1 MGDRVRSRVDRVYKK
16 RMKTVPCFTF
26 DRTIARAF
34 DDMVTRSIPFY
45 GELQRMIG
53 ELTARFVQRHTNVY
67 DLGCATGTT
76 LCVLSKTISDGSV
89 RFYGLDNSPEM
100 LTLAERK
107 VAGLDDRRITF
118 LLQDL
123 ASPVKLVK
131 PSVVIMAFTLQFLK
145 PPRRRDLIES
155 IHDSLT
161 PNGSLILCEKV
172 RGSDSRINRLL
183 ADFHQAFKRRNH
195 YTELEIA
202 QKRQALEKVLI
213 PYRLDENVRL
223 LSDCGFPSVEV
234 FFRWF
239 NFAGLIAVKGE
250 PKSRV
255 AAAKCRRWIEPCGSM
270 ASGGSQRS

>member
-1 MGDRVRSRVDRVYKK
+1 MRDRVRSSVDRVYMK
-16 RMKTVPCFTF
+16 RRKTVSRFTF
-26 DRTIARAF
+26 DRTVAHAF
-34 DDMVTRSIPFY
+34 DDMVARSIPFY
-45 GELQRMIG
+45 GELQQMIG
-53 ELTARFVQRHTNVY
+53 ELTARFVQRQTNVY

-76 LCVLSKTISDGSV
+76 LCVLSKAIPDASV
-89 RFYGLDNSPEM
+89 RFYGLDSSPDM

-107 VAGLDDRRITF
+107 VATLDDRRIAF

-123 ASPVKLVK
+123 AAPVKLVK

-145 PPRRRDLIES
+145 PRQRRDLIQS

-183 ADFHQAFKRRNH
+183 VEFHHVFKRRNH

-223 LSDCGFPSVEV
+223 LHDCGFPIVEV

-239 NFAGLIAVKGE
+239 NFAGLIAVKGG
-250 PKSRV
+250 PKPPV
-255 AAAKCRRWIEPCGSM
+255 ATAKYRR
-270 ASGGSQRS
+270 